1 MIEIKNTLN
10 TEINIEIYTSIH
22 TGNINTYRDIYK
34 HTHYTGNSGYK
45 YSISRCIMDTSI
57 VYPAV

>member
-10 TEINIEIYTSIH
+10 TEINIEIYTSIHTTQETEIHIEIYTSIH

-34 HTHYTGNSGYK
+34 HTHWEHQY
-45 YSISRCIMDTSI
+45 I
-57 VYPAV
+57 